1 MIFSKIQKFFRRNL
15 KFYENT
21 KHFFTDIV
29 IFPNSLSYAPEEVGW
44 LYRHALRLIIIHNC
58 DFRQTF
64 SEKLLKYI
72 AIFIFEDII
81 FSKVCFYI
89 CIIEEPN

>member
-1 MIFSKIQKFFRRNL
+1 VTIPACIASHYF
-15 KFYENT
+15 
-21 KHFFTDIV
+21 
-29 IFPNSLSYAPEEVGW
+29 
-44 LYRHALRLIIIHNC
+44 HNC

-89 CIIEEPN
+89 CIIEKPN

>member
-1 MIFSKIQKFFRRNL
+1 MACTEYGQML
-15 KFYENT
+15 
-21 KHFFTDIV
+21 IV
-29 IFPNSLSYAPEEVGW
+29 PVAPRGGW
-44 LYRHALRLIIIHNC
+44 VTIPACIAFIIIHNC

>member
-1 MIFSKIQKFFRRNL
+1 VTIPACIASHYYSQLRFS
-15 KFYENT
+15 
-21 KHFFTDIV
+21 
-29 IFPNSLSYAPEEVGW
+29 
-44 LYRHALRLIIIHNC
+44 
-58 DFRQTF
+58 F